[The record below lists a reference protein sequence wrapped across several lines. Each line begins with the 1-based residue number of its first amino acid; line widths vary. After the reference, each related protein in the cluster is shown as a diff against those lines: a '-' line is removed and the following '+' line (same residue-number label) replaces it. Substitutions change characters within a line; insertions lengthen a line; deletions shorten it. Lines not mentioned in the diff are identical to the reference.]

1 MNALPD
7 GARTAYFHYLLVHP
21 EHQSRGIGRGL
32 IARMVANYRGYT
44 RLVLVAY
51 KEDVGFYEHCGF
63 RVAERAL
70 SLQITSL
77 GD

>member
-1 MNALPD
+1 
-7 GARTAYFHYLLVHP
+7 
-21 EHQSRGIGRGL
+21 
-32 IARMVANYRGYT
+32 MVANYRGYT